1 MKVKRKGE
9 KSSMRMGKKQA
20 LEQMKTCIRYLG
32 DYCYCHKPFTKLI
45 NEEFEDVDFDGT
57 PKIFGSFITRCD
69 TNECDFH
76 LTINYEIK
84 VAEGDIPLDGLQTVI
99 YELS

>member
-9 KSSMRMGKKQA
+9 KSSMRMSKAQA
-20 LEQMKTCIRYLG
+20 LDQMKHCIHYLG
-32 DYCYCHKPFTKLI
+32 NNCHCQKPFTKLI
-45 NEEFEDVDFDGT
+45 NEEFEDIDFDGT

-84 VAEGDIPLDGLQTVI
+84 AEEGDIPLDGLQTII
-99 YELS
+99 YNL

>member
-9 KSSMRMGKKQA
+9 KSSMRM
-20 LEQMKTCIRYLG
+20 EKTSIR
-32 DYCYCHKPFTKLI
+32 
-45 NEEFEDVDFDGT
+45 
-57 PKIFGSFITRCD
+57 

-84 VAEGDIPLDGLQTVI
+84 IAEGDIPLDGLQTVI